1 MALRSP
7 RFDEPG
13 LTYTAGVGMPNIKL
27 SPGRKMVLELLHHAR
42 KVPSIPVARE
52 LNVAAVLE
60 QRSTLAQRPS
70 WTAIFLRAYGLV
82 CRDFAEL
89 RRVFVPYPFAR
100 LYEHPFSYG
109 AVVVERELD
118 DEPILLAAKILKPEN
133 KTLQVVDQCL
143 KRLKTAP
150 LHEISEFR
158 QLLRFGKV
166 PGFLRRFVFWHSLY
180 WSGAVRAR
188 RFGTFMLSSY
198 GNLGAEQ
205 IHPIT
210 PLTSLFTFGPI
221 AADGRVIA
229 KIIYDHRVMDGRR
242 VATALAMLEEVM
254 CRDVLREMLQSP
266 AQAA

>member
-1 MALRSP
+1 MANL
-7 RFDEPG
+7 
-13 LTYTAGVGMPNIKL
+13 KL
-27 SPGRKMVLELLHHAR
+27 SPGRKIVIELLHHAR

-52 LNVAAVLE
+52 LKIARLLE
-60 QRSTLAQRPS
+60 QRGRLIQRPS

-89 RRVFVPYPFAR
+89 RRAFVPYPYAR
-100 LYEHPFSYG
+100 LYEHPFSLG

-118 DEPILLAAKILKPEN
+118 GEPILLASKIREPEI

-143 KRLKTAP
+143 ERLKTAP
-150 LHEISEFR
+150 LDSISDFR
-158 QLLRFGKV
+158 QLVRFSKA
-166 PGFLRRFVFWHSLY
+166 PSLFRRFVFWHSLH
-180 WSGAVRAR
+180 WSGSMRAR

-205 IHPIT
+205 MHPIT

-221 AADGRVIA
+221 AADGRVVA

-242 VATALAMLEEVM
+242 VAEALAAMQRALDETILSELM
-254 CRDVLREMLQSP
+254 S
-266 AQAA
+266 QAPLAV